1 MSVILRINLTKVYQ
15 TDFIRFCLFLQPMKN
30 LLLLILL
37 ISGLANAQNDRVVF
51 RGLVYSDSMRIADA
65 HVINLSSKRGTTS
78 DKQGIFTI
86 WARVSD
92 TIVISNIEYH
102 DKSWVLT
109 EKDIQN
115 PTTLFKLTPRQIEL
129 EEVILKKTNNMATS
143 LNLPNAGKE
152 PLTKV
157 ERQLNQYSQASTP
170 LVVLGALL
178 GQKGGISDLYNII
191 SGNRKKHRKLNQ
203 YIQEDI
209 ERDRY
214 LLLCEEIQEH
224 FGENF
229 FIEKLNIPKEWI
241 NPFLLHCKKFNVSY
255 LFEEQRYL
263 ELTDVFIREKGYF
276 MEAVLN
282 R

>member
-1 MSVILRINLTKVYQ
+1 MKKLT
-15 TDFIRFCLFLQPMKN
+15 
-30 LLLLILL
+30 LLILL
-37 ISGLANAQNDRVVF
+37 LTGLANAQNDRVVL
-51 RGLVYSDSMRIADA
+51 RGLVHADSIRITDA
-65 HVINLSSKRGTTS
+65 HVINLSSKRGTST
-78 DKQGIFTI
+78 DDQGVFTI
-86 WARVSD
+86 WAKVSD
-92 TIVISNIEYH
+92 TIIISNLAYY
-102 DKSWVLT
+102 DKSWVLSK
-109 EKDIQN
+109 EDIKN
-115 PTTLFKLTPRQIEL
+115 TTTLFRLTPRRIEL
-129 EEVILKKTNNMATS
+129 EEVLLKKTNNMAGA

-152 PLTKV
+152 PLTKL

-203 YIQEDI
+203 YIQEDM

-214 LLLCEEIQEH
+214 FLICEEIQEH
-224 FGENF
+224 FGESF
-229 FIEKLNIPKEWI
+229 FTEILKIPKEWI

-276 MEAVLN
+276 LEAVQN
-282 R
+282 E